1 MGEKVNAQ
9 EILSSSKIGL
19 WRGEYE
25 NGAMV
30 RLYADEKMD
39 ELLGIT
45 APITPEERAIFFSN
59 RICQDDRELFLDY
72 IYKLSENRTE
82 IVYRYLHPTNGEM
95 IIRCGGSR
103 DFSSKRC
110 LSVIGVHQDI
120 SDIIRLEQQGM
131 AERRL
136 AEQNINLR
144 REQAVKENYYADLL
158 DVQNC
163 GLMAY
168 TLPERIIIHMNAE
181 ARRMYGVTSTRQ
193 MQQKLAVKLRGVF
206 YPDPD
211 TLNRLHNLRET
222 DDVVDYECVLNYGT
236 GEECHVMAKTKTIR
250 MPSGERVAVT
260 TFLDVSD
267 MVMLRDALQRAEEG
281 SRAKTAFLFAMSHD
295 LRTPMNAII
304 GYGDLIQSHW
314 EQESQAKEY
323 LKKLQEASRFLLEL
337 IGNVLEVSRIEN
349 GKESLREEPWDLRH
363 LTDTLDMLENEFRRK
378 QFRVTTHV
386 ELPQP
391 LVSCDG
397 TKIQEILMNLLSNA
411 VKYTPVGGGISLELR
426 QIPAEQ
432 PGGSTLRMV
441 VEDTGIGIAREFQP
455 KLFEA
460 FSREKNSSQSG
471 IAGTGLGLQIVKSFV
486 DLMGGTVR
494 VESSPGQG
502 SRFTVEL
509 PMKPAE
515 GASIASVRSAPMLP
529 LEGRRV
535 LLAED
540 NALNAEI
547 TATILRDALMQVE
560 MAENGALALEKLKA
574 KPAGHY
580 DLILMDIQ
588 MPGMN
593 GYEATRAIRAL
604 PDERRDILIIAMTAN
619 AFEEDRQAALASG
632 MDEYASKPI
641 RAAQL
646 RRVISDALRRKEE
659 KSGKNESHE

>member
-9 EILSSSKIGL
+9 EILGTSKIGL

-30 RLYADEKMD
+30 RLFADEKMD

-45 APITPEERAIFFSN
+45 APITPGDRAIFFSE
-59 RICQDDRELFLDY
+59 RICPDDRELFLDY

-82 IVYRYLHPTNGEM
+82 IVYRYLHPVIGEM

-144 REQAVKENYYADLL
+144 KEQAVKENYYADLL

-168 TLPERIIIHMNAE
+168 TLPGRIIIHMNAE

-193 MQQKLAVKLRGVF
+193 MQQELANKLRSVF

-211 TLNRLHNLRET
+211 ALNRLHNLMET

-236 GEECHVMAKTKTIR
+236 REECHVMAKTKTIR

-267 MVMLRDALQRAEEG
+267 MIMLRNALQRAEEG
-281 SRAKTAFLFAMSHD
+281 NRAKTAFLFAMSHD

-363 LTDTLDMLENEFRRK
+363 LTDTLDMMENEFRRK
-378 QFRVTTHV
+378 QFKITTHV
-386 ELPQP
+386 DLPQP

-397 TKIQEILMNLLSNA
+397 TKVQEILMNLLSNA
-411 VKYTPVGGGISLELR
+411 VKYTPAGGEISMELR
-426 QIPAEQ
+426 QSPGAQ
-432 PGGSTLRMV
+432 PEETILHMLVR
-441 VEDTGIGIAREFQP
+441 DTGIGITQEFQP
-455 KLFEA
+455 KIFEA
-460 FSREKNSSQSG
+460 FSRERNSSQSG
-471 IAGTGLGLQIVKSFV
+471 ITGTGLGLQIVKSFV

-494 VESSPGQG
+494 VDSAPGQG
-502 SRFTVEL
+502 SCFTVQL
-509 PMKPAE
+509 PMKRADQAAFAPAQT
-515 GASIASVRSAPMLP
+515 APLLP

-547 TATILRDALMQVE
+547 TVTILRDAGMRTDT
-560 MAENGALALEKLKA
+560 AENGAMALEKLKE
-574 KPAGHY
+574 KPIGYY

-593 GYEATRAIRAL
+593 GYQATRAIRAL
-604 PDERRDILIIAMTAN
+604 PDERSETLIIAMTAN
-619 AFEEDRQAALASG
+619 AFEEDRQAALDAG

-641 RAAQL
+641 RASQL
-646 RRVISDALRRKEE
+646 HQVISDALRSR
-659 KSGKNESHE
+659 GNH

>member
-9 EILSSSKIGL
+9 EILGTSKIGL

-30 RLYADEKMD
+30 RLYADDKMD

-45 APITPEERAIFFSN
+45 APITPEERAIFFSE
-59 RICQDDRELFLDY
+59 RICPDDRELFLDY

-82 IVYRYLHPTNGEM
+82 IVYRYIHPVTGEM
-95 IIRCGGSR
+95 IIRCGGIR
-103 DFSSKRC
+103 DLSSKQC

-136 AEQNINLR
+136 AEQNITLR
-144 REQAVKENYYADLL
+144 REQVVKENYYRDLL

-168 TLPERIIIHMNAE
+168 TLPERTIIHMNAE
-181 ARRMYGVTSTRQ
+181 ARRMYCVTSIQQ
-193 MQQKLAVKLRGVF
+193 MQQELGSKLRKVF
-206 YPDPD
+206 YPDKD
-211 TLNRLHNLRET
+211 SLNRLHNLMET
-222 DDVVDYECVLNYGT
+222 DDVVDYECILNHGT
-236 GEECHVMAKTKTIR
+236 EEECHVMAKTKTIR

-267 MVMLRDALQRAEEG
+267 MIMLRDALQQAEEG
-281 SRAKTAFLFAMSHD
+281 NRAKTAFLFAMSHD

-314 EQESQAKEY
+314 EQENQAKEY

-349 GKESLREEPWDLRH
+349 GKESLREEPWDLRQ
-363 LTDTLDMLENEFRRK
+363 LTDTLDILGNEFSRK
-378 QFRVTTHV
+378 RLRVTTHV
-386 ELPQP
+386 KLTQP
-391 LVSCDG
+391 LVFCDG
-397 TKIQEILMNLLSNA
+397 TKVQEILMNLLSNA
-411 VKYTPVGGGISLELR
+411 VKYTPAEGEISLELQ
-426 QIPAEQ
+426 QIPSDRSED
-432 PGGSTLRMV
+432 TVLRMV
-441 VEDTGIGIAREFQP
+441 VQDTGIGIAQDFQP
-455 KLFEA
+455 RLFEA
-460 FSREKNSSQSG
+460 FSRERDSSQSG

-486 DLMGGTVR
+486 DLMGGTIQ
-494 VESSPGQG
+494 VESTPGQG

-509 PMKPAE
+509 PMKPTDVT
-515 GASIASVRSAPMLP
+515 SITPIQSAPLFP
-529 LEGRRV
+529 LEGGRV

-547 TATILRDALMQVE
+547 TGTILRDAGMRAE
-560 MAENGALALEKLKA
+560 TAENGAIALEMLKA
-574 KPAGHY
+574 KPIGYY

-593 GYEATRAIRAL
+593 GYEATRAIRSL
-604 PDERRDILIIAMTAN
+604 PDERSKILIIAMTAN
-619 AFEEDRQAALASG
+619 AFEEDRQAALSSG

-646 RRVISDALRRKEE
+646 QQVISDVLRNR
-659 KSGKNESHE
+659 ESQ